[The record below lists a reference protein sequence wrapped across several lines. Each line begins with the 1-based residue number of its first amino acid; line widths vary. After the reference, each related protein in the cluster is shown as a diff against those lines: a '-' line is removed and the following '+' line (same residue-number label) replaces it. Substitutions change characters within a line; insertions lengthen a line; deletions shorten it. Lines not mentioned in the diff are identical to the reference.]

1 MLTIEELDPRSRA
14 DVRRFVEFPFDL
26 YRADPFW
33 VPPLRTDAR
42 VALDPARHPFYEHS
56 DARFFLA
63 GRGGR
68 VSGRIGVLEHRPY
81 NRAHGTHQASFTL
94 FDCQDDAEAARAL
107 FDRALD
113 WARGRGLTRLVGPR
127 GLGALDGYGV
137 LVHGFDRPQLMTMT
151 GYNPPYYAR
160 LLESLGF
167 AKEVDFVSCE
177 IDRATFVMPEA
188 VRRAAARAESTLRIV
203 RYPTRRALVRA
214 ARGIGDTYNRA
225 FAGNWE
231 YYPLS
236 AREVDF
242 VVGQVRPLA
251 DPRLMTFIAAGDA
264 IVGFVLAFPDVSRA
278 LRAAR
283 GAPHAVGR
291 GAAAARALPHDARGA
306 ERRRH
311 PAGVPGTGRQRAALR
326 PARARRAGVAVRD
339 RGTAAGRGERGADAR
354 GPGAAGGARDQAAP
368 RLREGRVSAGR
379 GCQRPRLAASG
390 LPRGGAAANAVAPD
404 RA

>member
-33 VPPLRTDAR
+33 VPPLRTDVH

-81 NRAHGTHQASFTL
+81 NRAHGTTQASFTL

-107 FDRALD
+107 FERAFA
-113 WARGRGLTRLVGPR
+113 WAQGRGLTRLVGPR

-283 GAPHAVGR
+283 GRLTPWGVARLLRERSRTTRVALNGAGILPEFQGR
-291 GAAAARALPHDARGA
+291 GGNALLYVQL
-306 ERRRH
+306 ER
-311 PAGVPGTGRQRAALR
+311 
-326 PARARRAGVAVRD
+326 AVRESQFE
-339 RGTAAGRGERGADAR
+339 TAELPQVAESAVRMRADLERL
-354 GPGAAGGARDQAAP
+354 GAREIK
-368 RLREGRVSAGR
+368 RHRVYGR
-379 GCQRPRLAASG
+379 
-390 LPRGGAAANAVAPD
+390 AV
-404 RA
+404 